1 MTEMSDQC
9 AIIVLAAGASSRLG
23 KPKQTLLFKQSTLL
37 EHSIHEALN
46 AVAAHVIV
54 VLGADAAALQPSI
67 QNTKLSF
74 AVNEYWQE
82 GIASSIR
89 CGLAYLLT
97 KHSSVQ
103 AILLMVCDQPYI
115 NTALLDKLVTLQA
128 ETGVDIV
135 ASSYGD
141 TKGIPAVF
149 GKQLFPELLK
159 LKGDTGAKK
168 IIMNHAGSLAVIDF
182 PLGAI
187 DIDTQEDY
195 ISIQKKEKN

>member
-1 MTEMSDQC
+1 MTEMGDQC

-46 AVAAHVIV
+46 TVAAYVIV
-54 VLGADAAALQPSI
+54 VLGADAAAIQPSI

-74 AVNEYWQE
+74 AVNEHWQE

-89 CGLAYLLT
+89 CGLEYLLT
-97 KHSSVQ
+97 KQSSIQ
-103 AILLMVCDQPYI
+103 DILLMVCDQPYI

-168 IIMNHAGSLAVIDF
+168 IIMRHAESLAVIDF